1 MRVVLLVF
9 LIEFLLVT
17 LWLMGRWYFLIVRSK
32 SHAALLRHPIVS
44 AANLPVQTASSPL
57 EATHW
62 AFINEWHQ
70 EGQHDDR
77 LPVIG
82 LVAASGGTASA
93 RRAFARRSH
102 QLNYKEWSRDRH
114 D

>member
-1 MRVVLLVF
+1 MRVVLVVF
-9 LIEFLLVT
+9 LIESLVLT
-17 LWLMGRWYFLIVRSK
+17 LWLMGRWYFLIARPK
-32 SHAALLRHPIVS
+32 SLAALVHHPLVS
-44 AANLPVQTASSPL
+44 AANLPVKSAYSSL

-62 AFINEWHQ
+62 AFINEWPS
-70 EGQHDDR
+70 EGQSDDR
-77 LPVIG
+77 LPMIG
-82 LVAASGGTASA
+82 LVANSGGTASA